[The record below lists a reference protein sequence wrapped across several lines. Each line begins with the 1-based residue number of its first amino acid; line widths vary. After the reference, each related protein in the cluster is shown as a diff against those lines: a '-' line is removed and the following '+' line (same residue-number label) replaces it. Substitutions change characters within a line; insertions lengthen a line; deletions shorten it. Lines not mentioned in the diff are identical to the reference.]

1 MPGQNQKSVPVQL
14 IDAGFLDQIIWS
26 GPWSGKSVRRTG
38 GPEIPVYDTGIT
50 LTICYI
56 VKVVLMSWHI
66 HIDINEDANVLTP
79 YLKHENQTKYFHRLE
94 SYFHYDRMVIA
105 EIRLRDLQDVSPEN
119 PEYFLRKRERTL
131 KSRTSKSPFNKL
143 FSSLNSF
150 SFRGK
155 IMFNNCRRP
164 LIQVF
169 ESLCNEIKED
179 IGFFW
184 HSTFVQTR

>member
-1 MPGQNQKSVPVQL
+1 M
-14 IDAGFLDQIIWS
+14 
-26 GPWSGKSVRRTG
+26 
-38 GPEIPVYDTGIT
+38 
-50 LTICYI
+50 
-56 VKVVLMSWHI
+56 KVVLMSWHI

-79 YLKHENQTKYFHRLE
+79 YLKHENQTKYFLRLE

-164 LIQVF
+164 LTQVF